1 MTKTKIALAI
11 ALIAGSASVAS
22 AQGFDPNPA
31 NRYPSYT
38 APGGMAQHY
47 IGTSVPG
54 SASRS
59 IASQNVAPRG
69 ALQSAPV
76 RLQSAPVRLQS
87 APVRLQSAPVRLQQG
102 GSAYVGGQF
111 GTYGAQQ
118 DEVGVDLRDRA
129 SSPFAGGVN

>member
-1 MTKTKIALAI
+1 MTKTKIALAM
-11 ALIAGSASVAS
+11 ALVAGSASVAS

-38 APGGMAQHY
+38 APGGMAQPY

-76 RLQSAPVRLQS
+76 RLQSAPVRLQ
-87 APVRLQSAPVRLQQG
+87 QG
-102 GSAYVGGQF
+102 GGAYVGGQS

-129 SSPFAGGVN
+129 SSPYAGGVN

>member
-1 MTKTKIALAI
+1 MLTKTKIALAF

-38 APGGMAQHY
+38 APGGMAQPY
-47 IGTSVPG
+47 MGTAQGYV
-54 SASRS
+54 SRNV
-59 IASQNVAPRG
+59 ASQNVAPR

-76 RLQSAPVRLQS
+76 SLY
-87 APVRLQSAPVRLQQG
+87 QG
-102 GSAYVGGQF
+102 RNPARTGGQF

-118 DEVGVDLRDRA
+118 DEIGIDLQDRA
-129 SSPFAGGVN
+129 ASPYAGGVN

>member
-1 MTKTKIALAI
+1 MLTKTKIALAI

-76 RLQSAPVRLQS
+76 SLYQGRTTAPV
-87 APVRLQSAPVRLQQG
+87 A
-102 GSAYVGGQF
+102 GQF
-111 GTYGAQQ
+111 GSYGAQQ
-118 DEVGVDLRDRA
+118 DEVGVDLSDRA
-129 SSPFAGGVN
+129 SSPYSGGVN

>member
-1 MTKTKIALAI
+1 MNKTKIALAI

-31 NRYPSYT
+31 NRFPHYS

-47 IGTSVPG
+47 IGTNVPG

-59 IASQNVAPRG
+59 VASQNVAPRG

-76 RLQSAPVRLQS
+76 RLQQGRGA
-87 APVRLQSAPVRLQQG
+87 LQSAPVRLQQG
-102 GSAYVGGQF
+102 RGAYVGGQF
-111 GTYGAQQ
+111 GSYGAQQ
-118 DEVGVDLRDRA
+118 DEVGVDLQDRA
-129 SSPFAGGVN
+129 SSPYAGGVN

>member
-11 ALIAGSASVAS
+11 ALVAGSASVAS

-38 APGGMAQHY
+38 APGGMAQPY

-76 RLQSAPVRLQS
+76 RLQVR
-87 APVRLQSAPVRLQQG
+87 AGALQQG

>member
-11 ALIAGSASVAS
+11 ALIAGSASVVS

-31 NRYPSYT
+31 NRYPSYS
-38 APGGMAQHY
+38 APGGRAQPY
-47 IGTSVPG
+47 IGTAVAG

-69 ALQSAPV
+69 A
-76 RLQSAPVRLQS
+76 LQS

-129 SSPFAGGVN
+129 SSPYAGGVA

>member
-59 IASQNVAPRG
+59 VASQNVAPRG
-69 ALQSAPV
+69 A
-76 RLQSAPVRLQS
+76 
-87 APVRLQSAPVRLQQG
+87 LQSAPVRLQQG

-118 DEVGVDLRDRA
+118 DEVGVDLQDRA
-129 SSPFAGGVN
+129 SSPYAGGVN

>member
-31 NRYPSYT
+31 NRFPSYA
-38 APGGMAQHY
+38 APGGAAQMY
-47 IGTSVPG
+47 MGNGTRSV
-54 SASRS
+54 
-59 IASQNVAPRG
+59 ASQTVAPR

-76 RLQSAPVRLQS
+76 SLYQGRAAAPVS
-87 APVRLQSAPVRLQQG
+87 
-102 GSAYVGGQF
+102 GQF

-118 DEVGVDLRDRA
+118 DEIGADLADRA
-129 SSPFAGGVN
+129 SSPYAGGVN

>member
-11 ALIAGSASVAS
+11 AMIAGSASVAS

-87 APVRLQSAPVRLQQG
+87 APVRLQQG

-129 SSPFAGGVN
+129 SSPYAGGVN

>member
-1 MTKTKIALAI
+1 MLTKIALAI
-11 ALIAGSASVAS
+11 ALVAGSASVAS

-87 APVRLQSAPVRLQQG
+87 APVRLQQG